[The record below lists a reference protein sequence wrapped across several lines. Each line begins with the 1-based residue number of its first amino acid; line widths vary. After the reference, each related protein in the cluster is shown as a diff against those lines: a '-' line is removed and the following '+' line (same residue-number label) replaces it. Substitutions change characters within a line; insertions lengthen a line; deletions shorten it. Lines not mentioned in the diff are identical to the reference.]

1 MLIIR
6 TMEKKDEAVILE
18 MMKDFTTVPPAF
30 TQSRKRTSGV
40 HWQRPWQETPASES

>member
-18 MMKDFTTVPPAF
+18 MMKDFYNSPACLHTVP
-30 TQSRKRTSGV
+30 KRTSGV